1 MKVLNKRAVAKQARH
16 EKIVEVATQLFLK
29 NGVQNVQMQDIADTA
44 EIGIATLFRYF
55 PKKEY
60 IVISVSNAIT
70 NYMTMRIENI
80 ISQPISAYAM
90 LEQILDYYMESSLDP
105 SLRLAKFFES
115 FDLYKKMASEMP
127 DQYEE
132 YILYRNKL
140 AKTLLQISELG
151 IKDGSL
157 RSDLDL
163 KLVII
168 TMVQNF
174 SSFSY
179 KSSLTTHDES
189 IAAFISAR
197 RQQEVLKEMFLQYAR
212 ANI

>member
-1 MKVLNKRAVAKQARH
+1 MNVLNKRAVAKQARH
-16 EKIVEVATQLFLK
+16 EKIVAVATQLFLN
-29 NGVQNVQMQDIADTA
+29 NGVQNVQMQDIADAA

-70 NYMTMRIENI
+70 NYMTTRIENI
-80 ISQPISAYAM
+80 IAQPVSAYAM

-105 SLRLAKFFES
+105 NLRLAKFFES

-127 DQYEE
+127 DLYEE
-132 YILYRNKL
+132 HLQNRNKL
-140 AKTLLQISELG
+140 ANTLLQIAELG
-151 IKDGSL
+151 IEDGSL

-168 TMVQNF
+168 TIIQNF
-174 SSFSY
+174 SSFTY
-179 KSSLTTHDES
+179 KSSLTIHDES

-197 RQQEVLKEMFLQYAR
+197 KQQEMLKDMFLLYMKA
-212 ANI
+212 